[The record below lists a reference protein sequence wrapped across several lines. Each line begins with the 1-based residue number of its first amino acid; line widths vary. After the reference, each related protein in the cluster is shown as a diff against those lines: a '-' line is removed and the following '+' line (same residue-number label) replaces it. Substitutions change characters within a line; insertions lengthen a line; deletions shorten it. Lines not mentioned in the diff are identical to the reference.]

1 MSFHTLRNNLVDF
14 GNEWI
19 KLLVAWIGNICQ
31 GAWWAVLCVRGDTAV
46 QVSRRVVKVET
57 VPLYVRLVLWW
68 WMEQKRT
75 QLNKRTIHV
84 SFFINIVFLSIINYH
99 KVLSS
104 PLLLAPD
111 VPARIW
117 GGMQSVEIDR
127 VLLCVFVKEGTWSL
141 FWFLWCIIYRSEI
154 WDNRGVVER
163 LYGVVG

>member
-31 GAWWAVLCVRGDTAV
+31 GAWFSLAFFVRGTLAV
-46 QVSRRVVKVET
+46 EQCCVFSRRVVKVET

-68 WMEQKRT
+68 WMEQNRT
-75 QLNKRTIHV
+75 QLNKRTMHV
-84 SFFINIVFLSIINYH
+84 SFFIMIVFLSIINYH

-104 PLLLAPD
+104 PLLLAPN

-117 GGMQSVEIDR
+117 KGMQSVETNIS
-127 VLLCVFVKEGTWSL
+127 LFLCFVKEGNWSP
-141 FWFLWCIIYRSEI
+141 FLILMMHYI
-154 WDNRGVVER
+154 
-163 LYGVVG
+163 